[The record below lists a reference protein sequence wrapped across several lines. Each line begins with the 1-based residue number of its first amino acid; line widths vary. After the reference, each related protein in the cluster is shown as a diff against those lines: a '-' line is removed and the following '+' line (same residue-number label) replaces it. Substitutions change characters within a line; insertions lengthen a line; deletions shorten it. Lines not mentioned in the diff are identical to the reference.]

1 MSLSCRGHGN
11 MQVLEIWCC
20 SSVHLLPS
28 VLWLCNPSLVKLRK
42 TLNSPFIFN
51 FRKLSHHAFLWIS
64 FFSSPSLLHLPSY
77 TFFFFSNSFLLLSSS
92 SASSSAASQIHL
104 SFFPPSMW
112 LQPFPHPTSNQPY
125 SAFRWSSDGPQVYFY
140 LSVHEAPFLHLHLPN
155 TTPFTPSPF
164 STGTKRCR
172 ASFSALGSPAIS
184 VALYIFLLSAN
195 IYIKSVGN
203 WEATWHFI
211 HLGDCFF

>member
-77 TFFFFSNSFLLLSSS
+77 TFFFFFPTLCFSSPPLLLLPQLHLRSICLFFLLPCDCSHFLTLPRTSHTQPFDDPQTDPRYTFTWACMKPHSCIFTF
-92 SASSSAASQIHL
+92 QTP
-104 SFFPPSMW
+104 PPSPHHLLALAQKGVEPHSQRW
-112 LQPFPHPTSNQPY
+112 AVLPSVLHSIYFFFLQIYTSNLEVIEKLHDT
-125 SAFRWSSDGPQVYFY
+125 SS
-140 LSVHEAPFLHLHLPN
+140 
-155 TTPFTPSPF
+155 
-164 STGTKRCR
+164 
-172 ASFSALGSPAIS
+172 I
-184 VALYIFLLSAN
+184 
-195 IYIKSVGN
+195 
-203 WEATWHFI
+203 
-211 HLGDCFF
+211 